1 MSCGNSRSSKCNPC
15 GPSEAALNEIANKAA
30 YYARIAKYS
39 LDEFTRIYLGAKD
52 TAPTTDNEGQTLQEG
67 ALYFNTVS
75 NILFVWNGTSWTA
88 IDDDEIYLGGFS
100 VAPTL
105 NNQGLPLQVGNLYWN
120 TGSNNLWAY
129 NGSTWIRTNFNETTP
144 FLSTGST
151 TARTLANRFADVV
164 NIEDFGAVGDWNGT
178 TGTDNSAAIQAAIN
192 SGAKAIYGNPS
203 KSYLCNTQINITNT
217 DIFVSGGTYV
227 FNSNNGFVYTSNN
240 SSTRFQ
246 LKDITL
252 VSNTLN
258 IPAVS
263 ATAISAIWSGTISQ
277 NNQGCVFSNVRI
289 TGNGTKAWNV
299 GINISNSPNNILDNI
314 SIVNSAGQ
322 LYTEYGIK
330 IGGTSVTS
338 IVSNSYMS
346 NVDNGI
352 VFLPGTYN
360 VIVDSCH
367 ITYTNICIDFRY
379 VIGGWGAILNVSK
392 CLLYPF
398 IYGIKSTAVIA
409 MTIDKCFF
417 QKEFNSNWTGIYV
430 DQLGGGEIYESMI
443 TNCQFG
449 DNPGF
454 GFGSWTGINIVSG
467 RVFSICENQFDSGVG
482 TCIQITSTESIIK
495 NNLNM
500 QSNVFISGGEITN
513 KISDNI
519 DIQTIKTANAFGVDV
534 GTFNPP
540 NIKNY
545 LGNAQNGYME
555 LGNSGGAVNVD
566 GIYGG
571 CNWQIA
577 NVLFTAGNIT
587 LRHNTLS
594 AGSSFFLKGG
604 INYNPPSTTVMTFLA
619 VPDGAGNINW
629 REISRN

>member
-1 MSCGNSRSSKCNPC
+1 M
-15 GPSEAALNEIANKAA
+15 ALTKATQNVISA
-30 YYARIAKYS
+30 I
-39 LDEFTRIYLGAKD
+39 
-52 TAPTTDNEGQTLQEG
+52 
-67 ALYFNTVS
+67 
-75 NILFVWNGTSWTA
+75 TS
-88 IDDDEIYLGGFS
+88 
-100 VAPTL
+100 
-105 NNQGLPLQVGNLYWN
+105 
-120 TGSNNLWAY
+120 TGSN
-129 NGSTWIRTNFNETTP
+129 
-144 FLSTGST
+144 
-151 TARTLANRFADVV
+151 TARTLENRFADVV

-178 TGTDNSAAIQAAIN
+178 TGTDDSPAIQAAIN
-192 SGAKAIYGNPS
+192 SGAKSIFGNPS
-203 KSYLCNTQINITNT
+203 KSYLCDTQINISNK
-217 DIFVSGGTYV
+217 DILISGGQYV
-227 FNSNNGFVYTSNN
+227 FNSNNGFAYTSNN

-258 IPAVS
+258 IPAVA
-263 ATAISAIWSGTISQ
+263 ATAISAIWSGSISQ

-299 GINISNSPNNILDNI
+299 GINISNSPNNQLDNI
-314 SIVNSAGQ
+314 SIVNTAGQ

-330 IGGTSVTS
+330 IGGNSLTS
-338 IVSNSYMS
+338 IVSNSYIS

-352 VFLPGTYN
+352 VFLPGAYN

-367 ITYTNICIDFRY
+367 VTSANTCIDFRY
-379 VIGGWGAILNVSK
+379 TTVGYGAILNVSK

-398 IYGIKSTAVIA
+398 NYGIKSTAVIA
-409 MTIDKCFF
+409 MTIDKCFL
-417 QKEFNSNWTGIYV
+417 QKQFNSNWTGVYV
-430 DQLGGGEIYESMI
+430 DQLGGVEVYESMI
-443 TNCQFG
+443 TNCQFA
-449 DNPGF
+449 DNLGL
-454 GFGSWTGINIVSG
+454 GFGSWIGINIVSG

-500 QSNVFISGGEITN
+500 QSNVFISGAEITN

-545 LGNAQNGYME
+545 LGNAQNGYLE

-594 AGSSFFLKGG
+594 AGSRFLLNGS
-604 INYNPPSTTVMTFLA
+604 INYTPPSTIVMTFLA